1 MFRKMRRFK
10 QELTPEESKE
20 ILIKGTSGVLALQG
34 DNDYPYAVPLSYA
47 YDNGCIYFHCATE
60 GHKLDAIKNN
70 DKCSFCVIYEDNILP
85 EKFTTLFKSVICFGK
100 IKALDKREDKIN
112 ALNLLAEKYSPTVSL
127 TERTEEIEKFFEKTC
142 ILALN
147 IEHMTGKQCIELVSK
162 ES

>member
-20 ILIKGTSGVLALQG
+20 ILKNCTSGVLALQG
-34 DNDYPYAVPLSYA
+34 ENDYPYAVPLSYV
-47 YDNGCIYFHCATE
+47 YDNGNIYFHCATE

-100 IKALDKREDKIN
+100 IKILDKKEDKIH
-112 ALNLLAEKYSPTVSL
+112 ALNLLSDKYSPAVSL
-127 TERTEEIEKFFEKTC
+127 ASRNEEIEKFLEKTC
-142 ILALN
+142 ILSLN
-147 IEHMTGKQCIELVSK
+147 TEHTTGKQCIELVPK
-162 ES
+162 